1 MKKLSVFATALL
13 LVFSLAAC
21 GDRGSDYAGYEDC
34 EEATGADACWY
45 EDDEDFLVEDDATI
59 TIGVDS
65 DDMGAALVQK
75 WNSDFPE
82 LEGMVEF
89 QNYGSANDDNAGM
102 QGIELQQDE
111 APDVALVIDGEVIG
125 REGSVLPLHEY
136 FQDFGAAETHQSAFE
151 SINQL
156 DYFYMPAFYD
166 GMVFSWNE
174 TILEELGIDTTDSTG
189 DNLPDAIDTW
199 EKIFAISEDFD
210 ADDRPEIDVPGN
222 DDSYTMYEMFPISL
236 DEVWSGYSSLTAG
249 GWRLFPD
256 PEQLDE
262 PGFDT
267 DEFEAGLEFIQEFSE
282 TNMSVDETGSKKQA
296 GEMGWRWDSY
306 LEGAYPMSL
315 VGTWQDVDGAE
326 EATGFNFRFSK
337 MPTYEGEELNPLMK
351 TKGFVINGYTPYP
364 SAASKVL
371 KWLYT
376 EDTFT
381 TMIDSSAYLPSL
393 QEESIIF
400 PEIESDNKEEFALG
414 MENNHLEIS
423 GTLPNNADVPA
434 MDVYYKLD
442 LGDFLRDIWD
452 GEMTPAEARQAITE
466 DADAWIEENNQ

>member
-1 MKKLSVFATALL
+1 MKKLSLFVTALL

-34 EEATGADACWY
+34 EEATGSDACWS
-45 EDDEDFLVEDDATI
+45 EDDEDFLVEDDAEI
-59 TIGVDS
+59 VIGVDS

-75 WNSDFPE
+75 WNEDFPE
-82 LEGMVEF
+82 YEDMVEF
-89 QNYGSANDDNAGM
+89 ENYGSANDDNSGM
-102 QGIELQQDE
+102 QGIELQEDE

-136 FQDFGAAETHQSAFE
+136 FQEFGADETHESAFE

-174 TILEELGIDTTDSTG
+174 TILEELDIDTTDSND

-199 EKIFAISEDFD
+199 EKIFAISEEWE

-236 DEVWSGYSSLTAG
+236 DEVWSGYSTLTAG
-249 GWRLFPD
+249 GWHIFPD
-256 PEQLDE
+256 GELDE

-267 DEFEAGLEFIQEFSE
+267 DEFEAGLDFIKEFSE

-296 GEMGWRWDSY
+296 GEMGWRWDAY
-306 LEGAYPMSL
+306 LQGAYPMGL

-326 EATGFNFRFSK
+326 ESTEFDFRFSK
-337 MPTYEGEELNPLMK
+337 MPTYDGEDLHPLMK
-351 TKGFVINGYTPYP
+351 TKGFVINGFTPNP

-376 EDTFT
+376 EETFT

-393 QEESIIF
+393 QEDSIVF
-400 PEIESDNKEEFALG
+400 PEIDNENKEEFALG
-414 MENNHLEIS
+414 MENNHLEVS
-423 GTLPNNADVPA
+423 GTLPDNADVAA
-434 MDVYYKLD
+434 MDVFYNLNLNDYFK
-442 LGDFLRDIWD
+442 DIWD
-452 GEMTPAEARQAITE
+452 GETTPADARSAIVDDSEA
-466 DADAWIEENNQ
+466 WMEENNK